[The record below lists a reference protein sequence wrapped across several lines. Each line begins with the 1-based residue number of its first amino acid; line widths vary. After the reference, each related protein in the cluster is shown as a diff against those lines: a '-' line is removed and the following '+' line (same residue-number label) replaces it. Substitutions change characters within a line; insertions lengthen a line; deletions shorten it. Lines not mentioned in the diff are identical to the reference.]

1 MKGKIK
7 IVNDNRKKLTT
18 RLSLSQEVLPRD
30 KDFTSPYVSY
40 IDDEI
45 I

>member
-1 MKGKIK
+1 MREKIK
-7 IVNDNRKKLTT
+7 IVNDNRKKLTID
-18 RLSLSQEVLPRD
+18 SLSQEVLPRD
-30 KDFTSPYVSY
+30 KDFTSPFVSY